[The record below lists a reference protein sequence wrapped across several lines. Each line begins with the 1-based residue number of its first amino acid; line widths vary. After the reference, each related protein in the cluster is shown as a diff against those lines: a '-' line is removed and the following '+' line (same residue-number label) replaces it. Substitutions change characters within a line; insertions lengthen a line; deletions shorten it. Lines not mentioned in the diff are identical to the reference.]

1 MRGYMAA
8 MVVIHIHIKRARY
21 TEIHIDT
28 LTYIWP
34 CPAFLN
40 YLITTLGFSSIRNI
54 KMFMWNLILL
64 NPADN
69 VRFPQDVCCRN
80 RTVKA
85 LGKARQLSHVST
97 FLNLCLD
104 PRSSAFIFFPTHLFS
119 FYFYTSFYASYLAD
133 YYLRQYFFLPLMDKC
148 LLKLKEAR
156 S

>member
-1 MRGYMAA
+1 MKISLRKYLFSSTSDLEISVYEMRGYMAA

-80 RTVKA
+80 RTV
-85 LGKARQLSHVST
+85 
-97 FLNLCLD
+97 
-104 PRSSAFIFFPTHLFS
+104 
-119 FYFYTSFYASYLAD
+119 
-133 YYLRQYFFLPLMDKC
+133 
-148 LLKLKEAR
+148 
-156 S
+156 